1 MPALDAERAPL
12 LPPVAADAAHRG
24 AREAEAPAEDMMTPV
39 EAAAEMLL
47 AGASR
52 AARELRDCIG
62 LLLITMALAVAAV
75 VAPARVVRA
84 ATVRSGFDG
93 TAPLTPATERDVPL
107 PAGHARGVALW
118 VDAANGV
125 RIHARVFLPAHA
137 AASKEPELRNAV
149 SSTFLE
155 AVRLAARLGDAVLL
169 LPPTGGAVETWI
181 WSGTVA
187 ALTAAHKTVICLDFR
202 GQGRSSAPAGRYSM
216 PMVRA
221 RVMPIAACLRV
232 LTQAPDSL
240 RRCSWRLMRRPWCSA
255 RAAALD
261 PCT

>member
-1 MPALDAERAPL
+1 
-12 LPPVAADAAHRG
+12 
-24 AREAEAPAEDMMTPV
+24 
-39 EAAAEMLL
+39 
-47 AGASR
+47 
-52 AARELRDCIG
+52 
-62 LLLITMALAVAAV
+62 
-75 VAPARVVRA
+75 
-84 ATVRSGFDG
+84 
-93 TAPLTPATERDVPL
+93 
-107 PAGHARGVALW
+107 VALW

-155 AVRLAARLGDAVLL
+155 AVRLAARMGDAVLL

-187 ALTAAHKTVICLDFR
+187 ALTAARKTVICLDFR
-202 GQGRSSAPAGRYSM
+202 GQGSSSAPAGRYSL

-221 RVMPIAACLRV
+221 RVMDIAACLRADASARFI
-232 LTQAPDSL
+232 T
-240 RRCSWRLMRRPWCSA
+240 CSWRLMRRPWCSA